1 MTQYLVDRAYQL
13 NKQIK
18 CNINQCELVLM
29 QWLIEDSMATLL
41 AMSDTD
47 ASYTE
52 VFPDD
57 FICTVPAT
65 MQVGQRVTI
74 QPTFIPNT
82 TTNKSTTCVSN
93 DTSKLSVKTYGI
105 KHELTALAEGTVT
118 IGITSVVA
126 PHIVHTYTIKIEP
139 APVVQQDNIWYGVI
153 PASLGLKSFKSI
165 TSEMVKKYLT
175 KKVANTLPKTGINFS
190 AGDLVVAVVPEDR
203 VAKKDD
209 GFNNK
214 VQFNSSAQNPDSGE
228 YIHANGE
235 VTLDIDDITY
245 ELYGEFMVVSSGN
258 LFIYV
263 D

>member
-1 MTQYLVDRAYQL
+1 METYLVNRAYEL
-13 NKQIK
+13 NDLIK
-18 CNINQCELVLM
+18 FDVQHCELKTLL
-29 QWLIEDSMATLL
+29 WLIEDSMCSLL
-41 AMSDTD
+41 EMSDAD
-47 ASYTE
+47 MEYTE
-52 VFPDD
+52 IFPDD
-57 FICTVPAT
+57 FVCIVPST
-65 MQVGQRVTI
+65 MQIGQKTTI

-82 TTNKSTTCVSN
+82 TTTTTTVCVSS
-93 DTSKLSVKTYGI
+93 DTSMLSVKTYGS
-105 KHELTALAEGTVT
+105 KHELTALKEGVVT
-118 IGITSVVA
+118 IGITSVIA

-153 PASLGLKSFKSI
+153 PASLGVKSFKSI
-165 TSEMVKKYLT
+165 TSEMVKKHLT

-190 AGDLVVAVVPEDR
+190 AGDLVVVVVPEDR

-209 GFNNK
+209 GFNKK

-235 VTLDIDDITY
+235 VTLDIDNITY